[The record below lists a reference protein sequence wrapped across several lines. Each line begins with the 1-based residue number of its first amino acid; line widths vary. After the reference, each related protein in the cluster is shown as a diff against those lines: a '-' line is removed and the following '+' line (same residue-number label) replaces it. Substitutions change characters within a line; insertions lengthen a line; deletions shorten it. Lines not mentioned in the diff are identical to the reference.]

1 MPQLLSD
8 VAVEN
13 LLPETEPFDTGS
25 FAGDLKLWLDQYL
38 EEMTSEPGRAMIR
51 DVLGGGMQ
59 EHARQCSS
67 FVRQQIEVM
76 RSRALMRN
84 ETPPSSDIVLDES

>member
-1 MPQLLSD
+1 LPQLLSD

-59 EHARQCSS
+59 E
-67 FVRQQIEVM
+67 QIEVM